1 MMTLMA
7 LSDKALSVF
16 AFAAYHQLESGQKV
30 SRVVRRD
37 GAGHRADPEAVAEL
51 EQAGLIEATPDALV
65 LRPQAEAMV
74 EAGIAALRRALAG
87 S

>member
-1 MMTLMA
+1 ME

-37 GAGHRADPEAVAEL
+37 GAGHQADPEAVAEL
-51 EQAGLIEATPDALV
+51 EQAGLIEATADALV
-65 LRPQAEAMV
+65 LRPEAEAMV
-74 EAGIAALRRALAG
+74 EKGIAALRGALAG

>member
-1 MMTLMA
+1 MA